1 MSDVILG
8 VFAVLVGASFCYR
21 GYLGMRLLIP
31 IWGAFTGFSL
41 GAGLVASIGGGGFL
55 TSVTGW
61 FVGFAFAMVLAGVAY
76 LYYEVSV
83 VMIMGSTGF
92 LTGAGLMVTL
102 DVPWAWLIV
111 LVGVAVGVAL
121 ALLAIVA
128 DLPMVVLMVVTA
140 LGGATAI
147 TAGLMVF
154 AGALN
159 GEDLSRADVAA
170 GIETDWWWYVIYVTF
185 AITGIVSQTR
195 SGQQLQLSM
204 QEAWQQPT
212 PTER

>member
-1 MSDVILG
+1 MSDVMLG
-8 VFAVLVGASFCYR
+8 AFAVLAGASFCYR

-31 IWGAFTGFSL
+31 IWGAFTGLSL

-61 FVGFAFAMVLAGVAY
+61 LVGVVFALALATISY
-76 LYYEVSV
+76 LFYAVSV

-92 LTGAGLMVTL
+92 LMGAGLMVAL
-102 DVPWAWLIV
+102 DVTWTWLIV

-121 ALLAIVA
+121 ALVAIVA
-128 DLPMVVLMVVTA
+128 DLPMVVLMLVTA
-140 LGGATAI
+140 LGGATAV
-147 TAGLMVF
+147 TAGLMLF
-154 AGALN
+154 AGALDRD
-159 GEDLSRADVAA
+159 DLSRADVVAR
-170 GIETDWWWYVIYVTF
+170 IETDWWWYVIYLTF

-195 SGQQLQLSM
+195 SAQQLHLSM
-204 QEAWQQPT
+204 QEAWKQPT